1 MIVRGP
7 FSESAKTVA
16 ATGCAPQWTGK
27 TLVISSPLRS
37 KVQVVKP
44 PPPPSIVRFGAFQ
57 LDIQASQLLKSGRVV
72 RLKPQPFRLLEL
84 LVSRAGEVVTR
95 DDIRELLWGA
105 DTFVDFDQGVNSA
118 IKQVRE
124 ALGDDADRP
133 IYVETVPKR
142 GYRFVAPIES
152 PRPATLPR
160 STDLNLQKALW
171 LNVAELRLAEQRRRE
186 RRQRLL
192 LAGLMGVIVLA
203 GVVVLLL
210 IRS

>member
-1 MIVRGP
+1 M
-7 FSESAKTVA
+7 
-16 ATGCAPQWTGK
+16 
-27 TLVISSPLRS
+27 
-37 KVQVVKP
+37 
-44 PPPPSIVRFGAFQ
+44 
-57 LDIQASQLLKSGRVV
+57 V

-95 DDIRELLWGA
+95 EEIRDLLWGT

-124 ALGDDADRP
+124 ALGEDADRP

-142 GYRFVAPIES
+142 GYRFMAPIEG
-152 PRPATLPR
+152 PKPASLPR

-186 RRQRLL
+186 RRRRLL
-192 LAGLMGVIVLA
+192 LAGVMAAIVLA
-203 GVVVLLL
+203 TIAIVLVM
-210 IRS
+210 RS

>member
-1 MIVRGP
+1 
-7 FSESAKTVA
+7 
-16 ATGCAPQWTGK
+16 
-27 TLVISSPLRS
+27 
-37 KVQVVKP
+37 VKL
-44 PPPPSIVRFGAFQ
+44 PPSPSVVRFGAFQ
-57 LDIQASQLLKSGRVV
+57 LDIQAAQLLRNGRVV
-72 RLKPQPFRLLEL
+72 RLKPQPLKLLEL

-95 DDIRELLWGA
+95 DEIRELLWGA

-124 ALGDDADRP
+124 ALGEDADRP

-152 PRPATLPR
+152 PKRTALPR
-160 STDLNLQKALW
+160 PTDLNLQKALW

-192 LAGLMGVIVLA
+192 VAGLMGVIVLA
-203 GVVVLLL
+203 GVVVVLLM
-210 IRS
+210 RS

>member
-1 MIVRGP
+1 
-7 FSESAKTVA
+7 
-16 ATGCAPQWTGK
+16 
-27 TLVISSPLRS
+27 
-37 KVQVVKP
+37 VKLP
-44 PPPPSIVRFGAFQ
+44 PSPSIVRFGAFQ
-57 LDIQASQLLKSGRVV
+57 LDIQAAQLLKSGRVV

-124 ALGDDADRP
+124 ALGEDADRP
-133 IYVETVPKR
+133 MYVETVPKR
-142 GYRFVAPIES
+142 GYRFVAPIEG
-152 PRPATLPR
+152 PKPTALPR

-192 LAGLMGVIVLA
+192 VAGLMGVIVLA
-203 GVVVLLL
+203 GVVVVLLM
-210 IRS
+210 RS

>member
-1 MIVRGP
+1 M
-7 FSESAKTVA
+7 K
-16 ATGCAPQWTGK
+16 
-27 TLVISSPLRS
+27 L
-37 KVQVVKP
+37 P
-44 PPPPSIVRFGAFQ
+44 PSPSIVRFGAFQ
-57 LDIQASQLLKSGRVV
+57 LDIQAAQLLKNGRVV

-95 DDIRELLWGA
+95 DEIRELLWGA

-124 ALGDDADRP
+124 ALGEDADRP

-152 PRPATLPR
+152 PNPGTRPRA
-160 STDLNLQKALW
+160 TDLNLQKALW
-171 LNVAELRLAEQRRRE
+171 LNVAELRLAEQRRRD

-192 LAGLMGVIVLA
+192 VAGLMGVIVLA
-203 GVVVLLL
+203 GAVVVLLM
-210 IRS
+210 RS